1 MPHYFSEDND
11 TLKSNPQEIAFRV
24 YETDFNCVTDHGVF
38 AKDGLDRGTEVLLK
52 YLEVPDSVN
61 VALDLGCGY
70 GSIGL
75 VLGKV
80 FHCDVDMVDVN
91 SRAIE
96 LSKLNTTKNNVKAH
110 VFYSNGFEH
119 ISRKYDLIV
128 TNPPIR
134 IGKQNMYKM
143 LKDTKEYLT
152 ENGTF
157 TFVINKKHGAASAI
171 RFMESVYEF
180 VEIIGKDKGFHVIT
194 CKKSLTR

>member
-24 YETDFNCVTDHGVF
+24 YETDFRCVTDHGVF

-52 YLEVPDSVN
+52 YLDVPASTN

-70 GSIGL
+70 GTIGL

-80 FHCDVDMVDVN
+80 FNCDVDMVDVN
-91 SRAIE
+91 QRAID
-96 LSKLNTTKNNVKAH
+96 LSLLNTTKNGVKAH

-134 IGKQNMYKM
+134 IGKQNMYK
-143 LKDTKEYLT
+143 LLQDARDYLT
-152 ENGTF
+152 ENGSL
-157 TFVINKKHGAASAI
+157 TFVMNKKHGALSAI
-171 RFMESVYEF
+171 RFVESVYQF
-180 VEIIGKDKGFHVIT
+180 VEVLGKAKGFYVIT
-194 CKKSLTR
+194 CRK